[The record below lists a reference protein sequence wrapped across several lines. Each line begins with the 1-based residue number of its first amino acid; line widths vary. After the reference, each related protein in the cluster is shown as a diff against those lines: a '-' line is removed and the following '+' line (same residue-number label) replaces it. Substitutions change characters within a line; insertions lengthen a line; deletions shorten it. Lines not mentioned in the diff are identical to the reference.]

1 MSYDLVTSSV
11 PVDPASVPPGGR
23 WTLDTIMEQLD
34 AATRAQELLM
44 ARSRNGYL
52 LWAMQ
57 QVAENY
63 DLPALSLFRGKPWE
77 SDGNIVGTLL
87 RGPEIA
93 AVVGAIDALF
103 DAISSDPDA
112 FVAIDSALGRCAT
125 DVLEAMA
132 DATVSLDPM
141 IDDGDQMES
150 VFNLLRSFQA
160 QCRVIQDSGR
170 HVLFVQMC

>member
-1 MSYDLVTSSV
+1 MSYDLITASV
-11 PVDPASVPPGGR
+11 PIDPASLPPNGLGSPDA
-23 WTLDTIMEQLD
+23 LMEQLD
-34 AATRAQELLM
+34 IGTGARELLM
-44 ARSRNGYL
+44 ARSRNGWL

-57 QVAENY
+57 RVAENY

-77 SDGNIVGTLL
+77 SDGNMVGTLL

-93 AVVGAIDALF
+93 AVVDAIDALF
-103 DAISSDPDA
+103 DAIRSDPDA
-112 FVAIDSALGRCAT
+112 FVAIDSALGCCAT
-125 DVLEAMA
+125 DVLEAI
-132 DATVSLDPM
+132 DGATVSLDPM
-141 IDDGDQMES
+141 IDDGDQIES